1 VLIPL
6 LSVKRDVLIL
16 WSELTNMHVA
26 LGNVAE
32 VPREQLEERVTLWD
46 KQVRVLSHRTEVV
59 VDIFQAR
66 ILGSEASTS
75 PDSFKGL
82 TKKMDK
88 LFRRDK
94 PRRQIACSIK
104 RIKDQVQDLANR
116 NGWYR
121 DWCKVEAEPKPKPAA
136 SINIDLRTLVLF
148 QESAAL
154 VGFHGKTEELIKL
167 LEVEGDKMSKTKLKT
182 VSILG
187 FGGLGKTSL
196 AKAVYDK
203 IKGDFDCTVFVS
215 VGQNPDIKMVF
226 MHIRCNLYMQMSAGS
241 NPEISNPEIVDES
254 QLINEL
260 RSFLLNKRYTSV
272 TQF

>member
-1 VLIPL
+1 MASL
-6 LSVKRDVLIL
+6 LPKLDEILKEKYKLKKSVKRDVQIL
-16 WSELTNMHVA
+16 RSELTNMHVA

-46 KQVRVLSHRTEVV
+46 KQVRELSHRTEVV

-121 DWCKVEAEPKPKPAA
+121 DWCKVEAERRLGY
-136 SINIDLRTLVLF
+136 DLGCPR
-148 QESAAL
+148 Q
-154 VGFHGKTEELIKL
+154 I
-167 LEVEGDKMSKTKLKT
+167 
-182 VSILG
+182 I
-187 FGGLGKTSL
+187 
-196 AKAVYDK
+196 
-203 IKGDFDCTVFVS
+203 
-215 VGQNPDIKMVF
+215 
-226 MHIRCNLYMQMSAGS
+226 
-241 NPEISNPEIVDES
+241 
-254 QLINEL
+254 
-260 RSFLLNKRYTSV
+260 
-272 TQF
+272 